1 MKNTYGEYKSI
12 HLSVTQEGN
21 NCPGNQV
28 SAEIEFPVLLNKFFF
43 LASRHCYVRHIT
55 INTQGVYID
64 RIGFRCH
71 NLS

>member
-28 SAEIEFPVLLNKFFF
+28 SAKIEFSVFLKKLFF
-43 LASRHCYVRHIT
+43 LASRHCYVRHLT

-64 RIGFRCH
+64 QIGFRWH